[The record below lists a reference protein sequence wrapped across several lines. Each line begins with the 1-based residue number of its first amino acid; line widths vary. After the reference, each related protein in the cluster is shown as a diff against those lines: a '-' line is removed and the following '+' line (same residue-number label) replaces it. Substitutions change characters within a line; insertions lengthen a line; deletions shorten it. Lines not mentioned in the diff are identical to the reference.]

1 MVIKKRWIVLL
12 MIFLVTPLLMLGSTN
27 TVRADDTATGAQFY
41 LAPVYPANQT
51 DKTLGYFVLKVTQGK
66 RGQSV
71 FRCKTRVKPIL
82 GRSN

>member
-41 LAPVYPANQT
+41 LASQPN
-51 DKTLGYFVLKVTQGK
+51 
-66 RGQSV
+66 GQDFGLLRLEGDPRAKGVSQ
-71 FRCKTRVKPIL
+71 CSGAKHE
-82 GRSN
+82 